1 MSKLFDELF
10 HQATVRDCRQM
21 HVLHRLLKELGGEAN
36 PAVLT
41 AVADETVEATA
52 TFLQNIMDYGKSRNM
67 IDRSAVRYMCP
78 RCRREDCGG
87 AVPVMSLS
95 EMSEFGGALAALA
108 KALTNELS
116 GHNPGAD
123 EEAEGDDDDINES

>member
-1 MSKLFDELF
+1 
-10 HQATVRDCRQM
+10 M

-67 IDRSAVRYMCP
+67 IDHSAVRYMCP